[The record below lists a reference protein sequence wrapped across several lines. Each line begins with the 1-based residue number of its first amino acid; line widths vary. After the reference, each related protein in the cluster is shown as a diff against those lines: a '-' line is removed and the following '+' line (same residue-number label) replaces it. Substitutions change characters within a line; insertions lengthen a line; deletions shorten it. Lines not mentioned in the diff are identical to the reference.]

1 MAQLE
6 LEILGE
12 IPEGLTE
19 AMIAGWMKSACRS
32 FPAVQLEVRFVEP
45 GEMRNL
51 NRTYRTKDESTD
63 ILEFPT
69 ATATKNEPVVHLGSI
84 IVSAKDHYRKLG
96 HDSSQKE
103 WKALIEH
110 GLGNLVIYH
119 EQIS

>member
-1 MAQLE
+1 ME

-12 IPEGLTE
+12 LPLGVTE
-19 AMIAGWMKSACRS
+19 DLLQKWIKTYKYPYESVA
-32 FPAVQLEVRFVEP
+32 LEVRFVEP
-45 GEMRNL
+45 EEIQFL
-51 NRTYRTKDESTD
+51 NRMYRKKDESTD

-84 IVSAKDHYRKLG
+84 VVSPTDHYRKLG